1 VTVIAILVAVMSF
14 VIDLAVALIDPRVR
28 F

>member
-1 VTVIAILVAVMSF
+1 VTVIAIVVAVMSF

>member
-1 VTVIAILVAVMSF
+1 LIAIVVAVMSF

>member
-1 VTVIAILVAVMSF
+1 VIAIVVAVMSF